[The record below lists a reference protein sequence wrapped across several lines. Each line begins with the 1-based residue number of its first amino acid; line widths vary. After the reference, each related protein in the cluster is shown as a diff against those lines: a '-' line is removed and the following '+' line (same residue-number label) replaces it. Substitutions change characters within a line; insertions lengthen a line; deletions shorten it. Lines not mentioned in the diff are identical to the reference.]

1 MLFSPLLI
9 WALATIARVD
19 ELTRR
24 QAFYDKKPDH
34 SYFIGCSL
42 GGRMGI
48 KAAELFP
55 EDYDGIVAGAPTV
68 DFNKLQGARAFFYTV
83 TGAADGIIEVPNKC
97 HFDPQALLCK
107 ASEVQGCLNEAQ
119 VQQLEKIY
127 APYEFPD
134 GEPIFPRLNPGAEKR
149 AVDRLLSG
157 LPFTN
162 SVEWFRYVVL
172 SNPAWQ
178 PEDYT
183 SALVRTAEAI
193 KPFNI
198 RTYPRTLP
206 GFRARGGKLITY
218 HGGQDQQL
226 TQFGTERFVE
236 RMARGDGRLGDYNR
250 YFPILGMFH
259 CNAGPGAWVLDQG
272 GNAAA
277 AGIGFDA
284 ESNVLAAAVA
294 WFVDDAPAKGI
305 DFQRD
310 HCAWP
315 RQQTFLGG
323 DYKKPE
329 SWSRSPPPG
338 SRRISWTA
346 RRTKGSSTTMKMI
359 VTGASG
365 FVGSEII
372 RQCLQNPKMTTV
384 VAVARRPVS
393 VPDDT
398 PASKFR
404 SVVVSNYDNY
414 PEDAWKEFSGADA
427 CIWTVAVTPAK
438 TKGMTPE
445 DVRKACHD
453 YTLAGLQAIWS
464 SEPPRPFR
472 FLYMSGAV
480 AERNQSKQ
488 LPWVMAEYRLMRG
501 ETENQVLRFADQ
513 HEGLEACVARPGF
526 ITSCST
532 ALGSA
537 AAAALSVA
545 VVVPNIAVETI
556 AAALVHQAVAGFEQ
570 ETLRTS
576 DLKRLG
582 RAAGK
587 ICMM

>member
-1 MLFSPLLI
+1 MLFNPLLI
-9 WALATIARVD
+9 WALAAVARVVECTTED
-19 ELTRR
+19 DDAFRQDCLSLNPAALIRNSTLVRLEFVAQGTTVSLNDNVPSCNRPAQKVEVDLCRVGLQIPTSKRSSISFELWLPREWKGSRYLATGNGGVDGCIKYEDLAYGVANRFATMGTNNGHNSTTAVTMLNNPDIVEDFSYR
-24 QAFYDKKPDH
+24 ALHTGTESAKKIIKAFYDKKPDH

-83 TGAADGIIEVPNKC
+83 TGAVGPQDFISADTWTGLIHDEVLWQCDEIDGVADGIIEVPNKC

-107 ASEVQGCLNEAQ
+107 APEAQGCLNEAQ

-134 GEPIFPRLNPGAEKR
+134 GEPISPRLNPGAEKR

-172 SNPAWQ
+172 SDPAWQ

-183 SALVRTAEAI
+183 SNLIRTAEAMN
-193 KPFNI
+193 PSNI

-226 TQFGTERFVE
+226 TQFNTERFVE
-236 RMARGDGRLGDYNR
+236 RMARGDGRLSDYHR
-250 YFPILGMFH
+250 YFPISGMFH
-259 CNAGPGAWVLDQG
+259 CNTGPGAWVLGQG

-294 WFVDDAPAKGI
+294 WVEEDRAPEMLRGTKFVDDAPAKGV

-315 RQQTFLGG
+315 RQQTFMGG

-329 SWSRSPPPG
+329 SWR
-338 SRRISWTA
+338 
-346 RRTKGSSTTMKMI
+346 
-359 VTGASG
+359 
-365 FVGSEII
+365 
-372 RQCLQNPKMTTV
+372 
-384 VAVARRPVS
+384 
-393 VPDDT
+393 
-398 PASKFR
+398 
-404 SVVVSNYDNY
+404 
-414 PEDAWKEFSGADA
+414 
-427 CIWTVAVTPAK
+427 
-438 TKGMTPE
+438 
-445 DVRKACHD
+445 
-453 YTLAGLQAIWS
+453 
-464 SEPPRPFR
+464 
-472 FLYMSGAV
+472 
-480 AERNQSKQ
+480 
-488 LPWVMAEYRLMRG
+488 
-501 ETENQVLRFADQ
+501 
-513 HEGLEACVARPGF
+513 CV
-526 ITSCST
+526 
-532 ALGSA
+532 
-537 AAAALSVA
+537 
-545 VVVPNIAVETI
+545 
-556 AAALVHQAVAGFEQ
+556 
-570 ETLRTS
+570 
-576 DLKRLG
+576 K
-582 RAAGK
+582 
-587 ICMM
+587 